1 MSPRLSRSRYSRPMP
16 SPCLAIFF
24 CLAILFA
31 ALGLALPAAAADWNG
46 IKISGFVDIY
56 ATAAGDQPA
65 TGRNFAGLG
74 TVATREGELALDLA
88 GLELKKDPAPWGF
101 TLVLAAGDE
110 METIHAAEEPSARDT
125 FRNVYQASVS
135 YKKGD
140 LLVEAGLFPS
150 HIGFEGALPHTNW
163 NYSHSWLATLSPFYQ
178 TGVKLVYTP
187 DENTTIELHALNG
200 WQQIADYND
209 GKCAGL
215 KLSRRVGKVTATF
228 NAIGGD
234 EPTPDGNL
242 PRSLYDLILQAEISP
257 TWSLAVESYRGQQ
270 QRQAVPDADWKAT
283 AAWLRWSAGRNALTV
298 RAERFDDGEGG
309 ISGKAQKLES
319 YTATWVCQAHESA
332 KLFLELR
339 RDESTADFFPAE
351 ESRRQDLAIVA
362 LAFVF

>member
-1 MSPRLSRSRYSRPMP
+1 MSPRLFESRLGRPTA
-16 SPCLAIFF
+16 SPCPAIF
-24 CLAILFA
+24 
-31 ALGLALPAAAADWNG
+31 LALLLPAGAASAAEWNG
-46 IKISGFVDIY
+46 IKISGFVDLY
-56 ATAAGDQPA
+56 VAAASDQPA
-65 TGRNFAGLG
+65 IGRNFAGLG

-88 GLELKKDPAPWGF
+88 GLELRKDPAPWGF

-125 FRNVYQASVS
+125 FRNVYQASVG

-140 LLVEAGLFPS
+140 LLIEAGLFPS

-163 NYSHSWLATLSPFYQ
+163 SYSHSWVATLSPFYQ

-200 WQQIADYND
+200 WQQIADFND
-209 GKCAGL
+209 GKSAGL

-228 NAIGGD
+228 NAIRGD

-270 QRQAVPDADWKAT
+270 QRQAVPDAGWKAT

-298 RAERFDDGEGG
+298 RAERFDDEEGG
-309 ISGKAQKLES
+309 ISGKGQKLES
-319 YTATWVCQAHESA
+319 YTATWVFQTHESA

-362 LAFVF
+362 LALAF